1 MFNTNSESVLSVLV
15 KIECEQMQGR
25 AGDCVR
31 ERKQVF
37 QRKSPHIRS
46 VLLFTFAR
54 KRSSKICSFVNLHLC
69 VECECKLQ
77 LYEAEN
83 AFSQNLFQH
92 GSRGESCGNGGAI
105 WRFANG
111 SDST

>member
-37 QRKSPHIRS
+37 QRKSPTSDQYFFSR
-46 VLLFTFAR
+46 
-54 KRSSKICSFVNLHLC
+54 
-69 VECECKLQ
+69 LQ
-77 LYEAEN
+77 EN
-83 AFSQNLFQH
+83 DPQ
-92 GSRGESCGNGGAI
+92 
-105 WRFANG
+105 RFAPSLIYICVSNVRV
-111 SDST
+111 